1 MVSPLVAPACA
12 IPLFLVPSHPVRLC
26 SPIPSGTI
34 SQGSLVP
41 VFKTLNIEA
50 GLPTVDEA
58 RLLLLAELRQAKQSG
73 ILAVKIIHGYGSTG
87 KGGVLRGA
95 LRTSLLRRKK
105 EGLVTR
111 VIFGEKWSVFEED
124 ARYAIERCPE
134 LRHDRDLN
142 RSNEGITIA
151 VFV

>member
-1 MVSPLVAPACA
+1 MVLMA
-12 IPLFLVPSHPVRLC
+12 
-26 SPIPSGTI
+26 T
-34 SQGSLVP
+34 
-41 VFKTLNIEA
+41 FKTINIEA

-58 RLLLLAELRQAKQSG
+58 RRLLVAELRQAKQSG
-73 ILAVKIIHGYGSTG
+73 VIAVKIIHGYGSTG
-87 KGGVLRGA
+87 KGGALRGA

-124 ARYAIERCPE
+124 TRYAIERCPE

-142 RSNEGITIA
+142 RSNEGITLA
-151 VFV
+151 LFV

>member
-1 MVSPLVAPACA
+1 MP
-12 IPLFLVPSHPVRLC
+12 LVPSMP
-26 SPIPSGTI
+26 T
-34 SQGSLVP
+34 
-41 VFKTLNIEA
+41 FKTLNIEA
-50 GLPTVDEA
+50 NLPTVDDA
-58 RLLLLAELRQAKQSG
+58 RRLLLAELRQAKQSG
-73 ILAVKIIHGYGSTG
+73 VIAVKIIHGYGSTG
-87 KGGVLRGA
+87 KGGALRGA

-111 VIFGEKWSVFEED
+111 VIFGEKWTVFEDD

-151 VFV
+151 VLV

>member
-1 MVSPLVAPACA
+1 MSRVK
-12 IPLFLVPSHPVRLC
+12 I
-26 SPIPSGTI
+26 
-34 SQGSLVP
+34 
-41 VFKTLNIEA
+41 LNIEA
-50 GLPTVDEA
+50 GLPTVEEA
-58 RLLLLAELRQAKQSG
+58 RQILIAELKQAKQSG
-73 ILAVKIIHGYGSTG
+73 LFAVKVIHGYGSTG
-87 KGGVLRGA
+87 KGGALRGA

-134 LRHDRDLN
+134 LRGDRDLN

-151 VFV
+151 LLV

>member
-1 MVSPLVAPACA
+1 MAAA
-12 IPLFLVPSHPVRLC
+12 
-26 SPIPSGTI
+26 
-34 SQGSLVP
+34 
-41 VFKTLNIEA
+41 KTLNIEA

-58 RLLLLAELRQAKQSG
+58 RRLLIAELKQAKQSG
-73 ILAVKIIHGYGSTG
+73 FAAVKIIHGYGSTG
-87 KGGVLRGA
+87 TGGALRGA

-124 ARYAIERCPE
+124 TRFAIENCPE

-151 VFV
+151 ILV

>member
-1 MVSPLVAPACA
+1 MPALK
-12 IPLFLVPSHPVRLC
+12 I
-26 SPIPSGTI
+26 
-34 SQGSLVP
+34 
-41 VFKTLNIEA
+41 LNIES

-58 RLLLLAELRQAKQSG
+58 RRLLLVELRNANAAG
-73 ILAVKIIHGYGSTG
+73 VRAVKIIHGYGSSG
-87 KGGVLRGA
+87 KGGALRGA

-111 VIFGEKWSVFEED
+111 VIFGEKWNIFEED

-151 VFV
+151 VLV